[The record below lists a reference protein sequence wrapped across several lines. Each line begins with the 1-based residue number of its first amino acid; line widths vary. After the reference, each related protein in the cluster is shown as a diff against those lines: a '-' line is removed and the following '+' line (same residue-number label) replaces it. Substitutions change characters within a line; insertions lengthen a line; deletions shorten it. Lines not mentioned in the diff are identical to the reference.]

1 MFCNSDIVEPWEAI
15 ITLLFFFAIIV
26 TAYLADK
33 RLFYKKIF
41 RSEK

>member
-1 MFCNSDIVEPWEAI
+1 MCILDVVEPWESI
-15 ITLLFFFAIIV
+15 ITLLFFFAIII

-41 RSEK
+41 R